1 MPTPTIRSE
10 KLDLRL
16 TAEAKRTLQIAALA
30 SQRSVSEFVLQS
42 ALERAAETLPDRT
55 RFSLAPEQWAAF
67 QALLDAEPRANP
79 RLVELLEKPG
89 FFDPPAP

>member
-1 MPTPTIRSE
+1 MGGIDRCARWT
-10 KLDLRL
+10 D
-16 TAEAKRTLQIAALA
+16 
-30 SQRSVSEFVLQS
+30 
-42 ALERAAETLPDRT
+42 RAGPAETLPDRT

-79 RLVELLEKPG
+79 RLVELLENPG